1 MNEQGAR
8 RVVLVRAIE
17 TADTGHQVLSEDD
30 RKYASRSA
38 RELAAWQAS
47 DSKSAVTQD
56 LFLQQRSEQILKRLA
71 ERTPAFAA
79 FQKRALGLPGFW
91 AALPLLALFAGALLD
106 RIADPHRVDLLSAPL
121 LFIVGW
127 NLLMYVVLLVWALI
141 PRRKTGLAGQGLLRR
156 LSVGKAVTPRKL
168 PAPLAA

>member
-17 TADTGHQVLSEDD
+17 TADSGHQVLSEDD

-56 LFLQQRSEQILKRLA
+56 LFLQQR
-71 ERTPAFAA
+71 
-79 FQKRALGLPGFW
+79 
-91 AALPLLALFAGALLD
+91 
-106 RIADPHRVDLLSAPL
+106 
-121 LFIVGW
+121 
-127 NLLMYVVLLVWALI
+127 
-141 PRRKTGLAGQGLLRR
+141 
-156 LSVGKAVTPRKL
+156 
-168 PAPLAA
+168 